1 MIIRHKL
8 NALHKNTVS
17 DNLWVSLNKL
27 MKMEELKN
35 FRLVGGTS
43 LSLQIG
49 HRMSVDIDL
58 FTDAAYD
65 SINFDRIDMVM
76 CSIFP
81 VVEMGYGGN
90 NSMGK
95 SYFIGTSKSDLV
107 KLDIFYTDSF
117 VFPLLIEQDIRF
129 ARLEEIAAMKLE
141 VISNN
146 GRKKDFW
153 DLHELMNHFS
163 FNQMI
168 EFYEKRHPYGLSK
181 KEIITQLTFF
191 DNANEDFDPI
201 CLRNKY
207 WEIIKL
213 DIEEAVKRDL
223 S

>member
-1 MIIRHKL
+1 L
-8 NALHKNTVS
+8 NAIHKNTVS

-27 MKMEELKN
+27 MKIEELKS

-58 FTDAAYD
+58 FTDAPYD
-65 SINFDRIDMVM
+65 SIDFDRIDEVI
-76 CSIFP
+76 CSTFP
-81 VVEMGYGGN
+81 TVEMGYGGN

-95 SYFIGTSKSDLV
+95 SYFVGTSKEDLV

-117 VFPLLIEQDIRF
+117 VFPQLIEQDIRF

-141 VISNN
+141 VIGNN

-153 DLHELMNHFS
+153 DLHELMDHFS
-163 FNQMI
+163 LNQMI
-168 EFYEKRHPYGLSK
+168 EFYEKRYPYSLTK
-181 KEIITQLTFF
+181 KEIISQLTFF
-191 DNANEDFDPI
+191 DNADEDFDPI

-207 WEIIKL
+207 WGLIKL
-213 DIEEAVKRDL
+213 DFEEKFRR
-223 S
+223 

>member
-1 MIIRHKL
+1 MI
-8 NALHKNTVS
+8 ALHKNTVS

-27 MKMEELKN
+27 MKIEELKS

-58 FTDAAYD
+58 FTDAPYD
-65 SINFDRIDMVM
+65 SIDFDRIDEVI
-76 CSIFP
+76 CSTFP
-81 VVEMGYGGN
+81 TVEMGYGGN

-95 SYFIGTSKSDLV
+95 SYFVGTSKEDLV

-117 VFPLLIEQDIRF
+117 VFPQLIEQDIRF

-141 VISNN
+141 VIGNN

-153 DLHELMNHFS
+153 DLHELMDYFS
-163 FNQMI
+163 LNQMI
-168 EFYEKRHPYGLSK
+168 EFYEKRYPYSLTK
-181 KEIITQLTFF
+181 KEIISQLTFF
-191 DNANEDFDPI
+191 DNADEDFDPI

-207 WEIIKL
+207 WGLIKL
-213 DIEEAVKRDL
+213 DFEEKFRR
-223 S
+223 

>member
-1 MIIRHKL
+1 MI
-8 NALHKNTVS
+8 ALHKNTVS

-27 MKMEELKN
+27 MKIEELKS

-58 FTDAAYD
+58 FTDAPYD
-65 SINFDRIDMVM
+65 SIDFDRIDEVI
-76 CSIFP
+76 CSTFP
-81 VVEMGYGGN
+81 TVEMGYGGN

-95 SYFIGTSKSDLV
+95 SYFVGTSKEDLV

-117 VFPLLIEQDIRF
+117 VFPQLIEQDIRF

-141 VISNN
+141 VIGNN

-153 DLHELMNHFS
+153 DLHELMDHFS
-163 FNQMI
+163 LNQMI
-168 EFYEKRHPYGLSK
+168 EFYKKRYPYSLTK
-181 KEIITQLTFF
+181 KEIISQLTFF
-191 DNANEDFDPI
+191 DNADEDFDPI

-207 WEIIKL
+207 WGLIKL
-213 DIEEAVKRDL
+213 DFEEKLRRI
-223 S
+223 

>member
-1 MIIRHKL
+1 MI
-8 NALHKNTVS
+8 ALHKNTVS

-27 MKMEELKN
+27 MKIEELKS

-58 FTDAAYD
+58 FTDAPYD
-65 SINFDRIDMVM
+65 SIDFDRIDEVI
-76 CSIFP
+76 CSTFP
-81 VVEMGYGGN
+81 TVEMGYGGN

-95 SYFIGTSKSDLV
+95 SYFVGTSKEDLV

-117 VFPLLIEQDIRF
+117 VFPQLIEQDIRF

-141 VISNN
+141 VIGNN

-153 DLHELMNHFS
+153 DLHELMDHFS
-163 FNQMI
+163 LNQMI
-168 EFYEKRHPYGLSK
+168 EFYEKRYPYSLTK
-181 KEIITQLTFF
+181 KEIISQLTFF
-191 DNANEDFDPI
+191 DNADEDFDPI

-207 WEIIKL
+207 WGLIKL
-213 DIEEAVKRDL
+213 DFEEKFRR
-223 S
+223 

>member
-1 MIIRHKL
+1 L
-8 NALHKNTVS
+8 NAIHKNTVS

-27 MKMEELKN
+27 MKIEELKN

-65 SINFDRIDMVM
+65 SIDFECIDKVI
-76 CSIFP
+76 CSTFP
-81 VVEMGYGGN
+81 TVEMGYGGN

-95 SYFIGTSKSDLV
+95 SYFVGTSKEDLV

-141 VISNN
+141 VIGNN

-153 DLHELMNHFS
+153 DLHELMDYFS
-163 FNQMI
+163 LNQMI
-168 EFYEKRHPYGLSK
+168 EFYEKRYPYSLTK

-191 DNANEDFDPI
+191 DNADEDFEPI

-207 WEIIKL
+207 WELIKL
-213 DIEEAVKRDL
+213 DFEEKIRR
-223 S
+223 

>member
-1 MIIRHKL
+1 MI
-8 NALHKNTVS
+8 ALHKNTVS

-27 MKMEELKN
+27 MKIEELKN

-58 FTDAAYD
+58 FTDAPYD
-65 SINFDRIDMVM
+65 SIDFDRIDEVI
-76 CSIFP
+76 CSTFP
-81 VVEMGYGGN
+81 TVEMGYGGN

-95 SYFIGTSKSDLV
+95 SYFVGTSKEDLV

-141 VISNN
+141 VIGNN

-153 DLHELMNHFS
+153 DLHELMDYFS
-163 FNQMI
+163 LNQMI
-168 EFYEKRHPYGLSK
+168 EFYKKRYPYSLTK
-181 KEIITQLTFF
+181 KEIISQLTFF
-191 DNANEDFDPI
+191 DNADEDFDPI

-207 WEIIKL
+207 WELIKL
-213 DIEEAVKRDL
+213 DFEEKIRRI
-223 S
+223 